1 MGQANSDEMP
11 EADTFGW
18 DDATRRI
25 TKLIMLE
32 CVISAWNRE
41 SQHYHK
47 KYFKFHR
54 KQVYLN
60 SLKYHSIS
68 IKKKKRKE
76 GVF

>member
-25 TKLIMLE
+25 AKLIMLE
-32 CVISAWNRE
+32 CVILTWNQE

-47 KYFKFHR
+47 ECFKFHS
-54 KQVYLN
+54 KQKDFN
-60 SLKYHSIS
+60 SLKYH
-68 IKKKKRKE
+68 
-76 GVF
+76 